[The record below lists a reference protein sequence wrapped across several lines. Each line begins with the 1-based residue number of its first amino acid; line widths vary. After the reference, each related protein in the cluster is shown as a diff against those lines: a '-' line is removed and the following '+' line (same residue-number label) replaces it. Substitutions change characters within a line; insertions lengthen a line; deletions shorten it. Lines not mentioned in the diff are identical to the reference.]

1 MALSPMM
8 QQYFEIKES
17 YPDCILMFRL
27 GDFYEMFFDDAKT
40 ASKVLDLVLT
50 GRDCGEEERAPMC
63 GVPFHS
69 VEGYI
74 TKLISNGYRVAICEQ
89 TEDPSEAKGLVK
101 REVVRIISPGTVTEG
116 EYLSDGKN
124 NYICSLFDGGDGY
137 GIAFADVSTGE
148 LFATEIIIDE
158 PSAKE
163 SALVSE
169 ASAFSPAE
177 LIVSKGASEG
187 VTSMFNAR
195 FGTLIS
201 PVEESEFYDGEGFFE
216 LKSQFPDIKARSAEM
231 ESDYSFKAL
240 TALLRFVKRTQ
251 KTDTGYLKGL
261 NFYKSDGFLRLDSFT
276 RRNLELC
283 ESMRSS
289 EKKGSLL
296 WVLDKTKTS
305 MGARLLKQWL
315 DRPLLNCRSIERRQG
330 AVAELKD
337 STVERGELTDALKQ
351 VVDIERLSTRLV
363 YGTASPKELKS
374 LEQTI
379 FALPKIKA
387 LLENF
392 KCEALSSIRE
402 RLDTLDDLGESIF
415 NTIDENPRF
424 SIREGGFI
432 KKGANPSVDELRSMM
447 TDGKDWILKI
457 ETMERERTGIPKLKI
472 GYNKVFGYYIEVSK
486 SYISQVPDTFI
497 RRQTLANCERFVTP
511 ELKDLE
517 ARVIGAR
524 DRLYAL
530 EAELFEALRQHLLS
544 NLDRLKLSGALV
556 AELDVY
562 VSLATVAADY
572 GYVCPE
578 VDLSDKLI
586 IKDGRHPVVE
596 RFLKDSY
603 FVPNDTELD
612 CDNNRL
618 ALITGPNMAGKS
630 TYMRQVALTVVMAQL
645 GSFVPAKSAR
655 VGITD
660 RVFTR
665 VGASDDL
672 ATGTSTFMLE
682 MTELAAILKNAT
694 DKSLIIYDEIG
705 RGTSTYDGLSI
716 AQASLEFTAK
726 KIKAKT
732 LFATHYH
739 ELTELEGE
747 IKGVINYNV
756 AAKKRGDGLVFLRK
770 IVRGASVD
778 SYGIEVAKL
787 AGVPDEVLS
796 RARQVLKQLEA
807 QQPRPDLKNAP
818 VEEDSSVSFEELASI
833 SITER
838 LKALDLDT
846 LTPIEAMGLLYEF
859 KKALN

>member
-1 MALSPMM
+1 MSLSPMM
-8 QQYFEIKES
+8 KQYFEIKES

-177 LIVSKGASEG
+177 LIVSKGTSEG
-187 VTSMFNAR
+187 ITSMFNAR

-201 PVEESEFYDGEGFFE
+201 PVEESEFCDGEGFFE
-216 LKSQFPDIKARSAEM
+216 LKSQFPDIKARAAEM

-283 ESMRSS
+283 ESMRSG

-337 STVERGELTDALKQ
+337 DTVARGELTDALKQ

-572 GYVCPE
+572 GYVRPE

-694 DKSLIIYDEIG
+694 EKSLIIYDEIG

-818 VEEDSSVSFEELASI
+818 VEEDSSVSFEELAAI

-838 LKALDLDT
+838 LKSLDLDT